1 MTSHQISGMINPHNS
16 NMIMETFTIEEFQED
31 FDNLLE
37 RVETGESFVITS
49 EYGNAVLIPYAEYKE
64 VDELVKCLCD
74 HDDGC

>member
-1 MTSHQISGMINPHNS
+1 MTPHQISGMINPHNS

-31 FDNLLE
+31 FYNLLG
-37 RVETGESFVITS
+37 RVEIGESFLITS

-64 VDELVKCLCD
+64 VNEFVKCLCD